1 MKENKD
7 SEKVLRSVFDDL
19 KMDAPENAWNKLD
32 AALDKKQALIYKK
45 TATRFKLI
53 SIGLALFLLSFMTCH
68 YSNRFRENNNLTGSS
83 FLVN

>member
-45 TATRFKLI
+45 TAT
-53 SIGLALFLLSFMTCH
+53 G
-68 YSNRFRENNNLTGSS
+68 
-83 FLVN
+83 